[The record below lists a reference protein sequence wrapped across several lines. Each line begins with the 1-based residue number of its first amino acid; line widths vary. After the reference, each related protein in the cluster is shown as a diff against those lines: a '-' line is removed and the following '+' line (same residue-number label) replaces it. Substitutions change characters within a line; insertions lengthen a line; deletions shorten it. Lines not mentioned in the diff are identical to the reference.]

1 VDYKKIVLAII
12 ACNLVGITAGA
23 ITAGSVSNWYATL
36 EKPVFTPPNWV
47 FAPAWT
53 ILYTMMGIALGLV
66 WQSTKKKER
75 ALRVFRGQLALN
87 FAWSIAFFGFESPAA
102 GLAVIAALL
111 TAILYTAR
119 DFYRVDAR
127 AYYLLF
133 PYFAWTSFAALLN
146 YAVWALN

>member
-1 VDYKKIVLAII
+1 MDYKKIVLAII

-23 ITAGSVSNWYATL
+23 LTAGSVSNWYATL
-36 EKPVFTPPNWV
+36 EKPAFTPPNWV

-53 ILYTMMGIALGLV
+53 ALYTLMGVAAALA
-66 WQSTKKKER
+66 WSKKGSLTAFK
-75 ALRVFRGQLALN
+75 AQLALN
-87 FAWSIAFFGFESPAA
+87 FSWSIAFFGFHSPAA

-111 TAILYTAR
+111 IAILYTAR
-119 DFYRVDAR
+119 DFYRADAR

>member
-1 VDYKKIVLAII
+1 MDYDYKKIVLAII

-23 ITAGSVSNWYATL
+23 ITAGSVSTWYATL
-36 EKPVFTPPNWV
+36 EKPGFTPPNQV

-53 ILYTMMGIALGLV
+53 LLYTLMGVAAGIV
-66 WQSTKKKER
+66 WQKKGGLTRFK
-75 ALRVFRGQLALN
+75 AQLALN
-87 FAWSIAFFGFESPAA
+87 FSWTIAFFGLQSPAA

-111 TAILYTAR
+111 AAILFTAR
-119 DFYRVDAR
+119 AFYRVDAR